1 MVEHAA
7 LNEKMQEL
15 ADRAWDTRAINAW
28 FSKLN
33 TEGIPRKTLLKGEII
48 AGKEEILDRVQ
59 RKAEECEFL
68 SHS

>member
-15 ADRAWDTRAINAW
+15 VDRGWNTEAINAW
-28 FSKLN
+28 FNKLN
-33 TEGIPRKTLLKGEII
+33 AEGIPRKTLLKEEII
-48 AGKEEILDRVQ
+48 TRKEEILDRVL
-59 RKAEECEFL
+59 RKGEECEFL

>member
-1 MVEHAA
+1 MVEHAT
-7 LNEKMQEL
+7 LNEKIQEL
-15 ADRAWDTRAINAW
+15 VDRDWDIEAINAW
-28 FSKLN
+28 FGKLN
-33 TEGIPRKTLLKGEII
+33 TESIPRKTLLKKEII

>member
-1 MVEHAA
+1 MVEHAV

-15 ADRAWDTRAINAW
+15 VDRAWDIEAINAW

-33 TEGIPRKTLLKGEII
+33 TEGIPRKTLLKEAII
-48 AGKEEILDRVQ
+48 AGKEEILYRIQ

>member
-1 MVEHAA
+1 MVERAT
-7 LNEKMQEL
+7 LNEKIQEL
-15 ADRAWDTRAINAW
+15 VNRGWDTAVINAW

-33 TEGIPRKTLLKGEII
+33 SEGIPRKTLLKEAII
-48 AGKEEILDRVQ
+48 TRKEEILDRVQ

>member
-1 MVEHAA
+1 MVEHAV

-15 ADRAWDTRAINAW
+15 VDRSWDTKAINVW
-28 FSKLN
+28 FGKLN
-33 TEGIPRKTLLKGEII
+33 SEGIPQKTLLKEAII

>member
-7 LNEKMQEL
+7 LNEKMQEMV
-15 ADRAWDTRAINAW
+15 DRDWDTEAINAW

-33 TEGIPRKTLLKGEII
+33 AEGIPRKTLLKEEII

-59 RKAEECEFL
+59 RKGEECEYI
-68 SHS
+68 SRS

>member
-15 ADRAWDTRAINAW
+15 VDRDWNTEAINAW

-33 TEGIPRKTLLKGEII
+33 AEGIPRKTLLKEEII
-48 AGKEEILDRVQ
+48 ARKEEILERVQ
-59 RKAEECEFL
+59 GKGEECEFL

>member
-15 ADRAWDTRAINAW
+15 VDRSWDTEAINAW
-28 FSKLN
+28 FGKLN
-33 TEGIPRKTLLKGEII
+33 AEGIPRKTLLKEAII

-59 RKAEECEFL
+59 RRAEECEFL

>member
-1 MVEHAA
+1 MVEYAV
-7 LNEKMQEL
+7 LNKKMQEL
-15 ADRAWDTRAINAW
+15 VDRDWDTEAINAW

-33 TEGIPRKTLLKGEII
+33 AEGIPRKTLLKEETI

-59 RKAEECEFL
+59 RRAEECEFL